1 MAPIL
6 TISDVRLR
14 FGGVA
19 ALDGVEM
26 SIPEGQVVGI
36 IGPNGAGKTTLFD
49 CISGF
54 RRPDSGSIRL
64 HGVGGAGGAGAGDV
78 ELTQRASFERTAL
91 GVGRT
96 FQNAR
101 LFRSMPI
108 RDILRTV
115 QHDRM
120 HRSGFLRSIFGVGGS
135 VVDEREAAE
144 RADEVLELVGLSG
157 HADKPAMELSTGMLR
172 LCELAAVVAVRPRLL
187 LLDEPSSGIAQK
199 ETEALAPLL
208 RQLTSYLGATMLLI
222 EHDMPLI
229 MGISDTIIAMAAG
242 KVITSGAPEEV
253 RAHPDVLT
261 SYLGAKASAAASA
274 SASASAVSA

>member
-1 MAPIL
+1 MSSHPRNTVL
-6 TISDVRLR
+6 TVSDVRLS
-14 FGGVA
+14 FGGVH
-19 ALDGVEM
+19 ALDGASLEV
-26 SIPEGQVVGI
+26 PQGQIVGV

-54 RRPDSGSIRL
+54 RRPDSGSIVL
-64 HGVGGAGGAGAGDV
+64 HRPDGGDV
-78 ELTQRASFERTAL
+78 ELTRRAPFERTAL

-101 LFRSMPI
+101 LFQSMPI

-115 QHDRM
+115 QHDGM
-120 HRSGFLRSIFGVGGS
+120 KRSGFFRSALGVGGS
-135 VVDEREAAE
+135 MIDEREVAD
-144 RADEVLELVGLSG
+144 RADEVLELVGLTS

-172 LCELAAVVAVRPRLL
+172 LCELAAVVAVRPKLL

-208 RQLTSYLGATMLLI
+208 RRLADYLGATVVLI

-229 MGISDTIIAMAAG
+229 MGISDTMIAMAAG
-242 KVITSGAPEEV
+242 RVIATGTPAEV
-253 RAHPDVLT
+253 REHPEVLT
-261 SYLGAKASAAASA
+261 SYLGAKAAT
-274 SASASAVSA
+274 

>member
-1 MAPIL
+1 VSASPIL
-6 TISDVRLR
+6 TIAGVRLS

-19 ALDGVEM
+19 ALDGVDVV
-26 SIPEGQVVGI
+26 IPEGQIVGV

-49 CISGF
+49 CVSGF
-54 RRPDSGSIRL
+54 RRPDAGSILL
-64 HGVGGAGGAGAGDV
+64 HGSPEGEV
-78 ELTQRASFERTAL
+78 ELTQRAPYERTGL

-108 RDILRTV
+108 REILRAV

-120 HRSGFLRSIFGVGGS
+120 KRSGFFRSVFGIGGS
-135 VVDEREAAE
+135 ALDESEAAA
-144 RADEVLELVGLSG
+144 RADEVLELVGLTA

-199 ETEALAPLL
+199 ETEALGPLL
-208 RQLTSYLGATMLLI
+208 RRLAEYLGATLLMI

-229 MGISDTIIAMAAG
+229 MGISDTMIAMAGG
-242 KVITSGAPEEV
+242 KVLTVGTPSEV
-253 RAHPDVLT
+253 REHPEVLT
-261 SYLGAKASAAASA
+261 SYLGAKATA
-274 SASASAVSA
+274 

>member
-1 MAPIL
+1 VSAVEPIL
-6 TISDVRLR
+6 TIDDVQLR

-19 ALDGVEM
+19 ALDGVSVEV
-26 SIPEGQVVGI
+26 PKGQIVGV

-64 HGVGGAGGAGAGDV
+64 HGSPEGDV
-78 ELTQRASFERTAL
+78 ELTKRAPYERTAL
-91 GVGRT
+91 GIGRT

-101 LFRSMPI
+101 LFKSMPI

-115 QHDRM
+115 QHDGM
-120 HRSGFLRSIFGVGGS
+120 KRSGFVRSVLGLGGS
-135 VVDEREAAE
+135 VADEQEASR
-144 RADEVLELVGLSG
+144 RADEVLELVGLTG

-199 ETEALAPLL
+199 ETEALGPLL
-208 RQLTSYLGATMLLI
+208 RRLAEYLGATLLLI

-229 MGISDTIIAMAAG
+229 MGISDTMIAMAAG
-242 KVITSGAPEEV
+242 KVITVGRPEDV
-253 RAHPDVLT
+253 REHPDVLT
-261 SYLGAKASAAASA
+261 SYLGAKATA
-274 SASASAVSA
+274 

>member
-1 MAPIL
+1 MTDPIL
-6 TISDVRLR
+6 SIRDVRLR

-19 ALDGVEM
+19 ALDGVDFDVPAGA
-26 SIPEGQVVGI
+26 IIGI

-49 CISGF
+49 CVSGF
-54 RRPDSGSIRL
+54 RQPDEGSIVLR
-64 HGVGGAGGAGAGDV
+64 GTAQGDV
-78 ELTQRASFERTAL
+78 ELTRRPAYDRTRL

-115 QHDRM
+115 QHDGM
-120 HRSGFLRSIFGVGGS
+120 TRSGFFRSITGLGGS
-135 VVDEREAAE
+135 AADEQAAAE
-144 RADEVLELVGLSG
+144 RADEVLELVGLAA
-157 HADKPAMELSTGMLR
+157 HADKPAQELSTGMLR

-208 RQLTSYLGATMLLI
+208 RRLASYLDATLLLI

-229 MGISDTIIAMAAG
+229 MGISDQIVAMAAG
-242 KVITSGAPEEV
+242 KVITMGSPEAV
-253 RAHPDVLT
+253 RNHPEVLT
-261 SYLGAKASAAASA
+261 SYLGASA
-274 SASASAVSA
+274 